1 MTKKTKTTK
10 KGLNIIS
17 NIITAQKHSC
27 NAFTLAEVLI
37 TLGIIGVVSAVT
49 MPTLIQRYTYK
60 ITETRLA
67 KFYSI
72 YNQAIRLATAEYGEP
87 ILWEFTIQEKDSET
101 NELINKSDESVAL
114 FDKYLGKHIKISS
127 RKEVFDEIKNQ
138 KIIMN
143 YLADGSAF
151 SFAYHT
157 NTDIY
162 YYPNKPENCL
172 KKEIRG
178 GICQF
183 SFSFDPMRAGKP
195 SWEYASKYEM
205 TPYVYAWNG
214 TKETLYKGGT
224 YPAGCDM
231 EEYGAYCSTLIRYNG
246 WKIPADYPRK
256 IQY

>member
-1 MTKKTKTTK
+1 MSKKIKQLK
-10 KGLNIIS
+10 
-17 NIITAQKHSC
+17 
-27 NAFTLAEVLI
+27 AFTLAEVLI
-37 TLGIIGVVSAVT
+37 TLGIIGVVAALT
-49 MPTLIQRYTYK
+49 MPTLIQKYNNK

-67 KFYSI
+67 KFYSM
-72 YNQAIRLATAEYGEP
+72 YNQAIRLATVEYGEP
-87 ILWEFTIQEKDSET
+87 SSWDFTLQEKDPET
-101 NELINKSDESVAL
+101 NETINKSEESVAL

-127 RKEVFDEIKNQ
+127 RKEIFNEIENQ
-138 KIIMN
+138 TYIMN

-162 YYPNKPENCL
+162 FYPSNPEKCL
-172 KKEIRG
+172 KKEINY
-178 GICQF
+178 GICRF

-195 SWEYASKYEM
+195 SWEHASKSEM

-224 YPAGCDM
+224 YPAGCVM
-231 EEYGAYCSTLIRYNG
+231 EEYGAYCTQLIAING
-246 WKIPADYPRK
+246 WKIPKDYPRQ